1 MKTKMTAVAM
11 VAVMIVAAFAVVGMA
26 DSGAADVS
34 TSDKEKD
41 ILGTKNNPYILHY
54 SSDIN
59 ENETVA
65 ASIEFNRLAFSNDAT
80 TTIVCN
86 WTDTEV
92 YDNNILSIGGNTL
105 RDISHQERY
114 KITLTAQND
123 INHSGVFSLEFKA
136 LSPTPDNKETEFSIK
151 VTVNDVVTSNGKPI
165 LLPPQEYIFKA
176 YIKAV
181 DASNKSIQL
190 EGDGV
195 TDDTDENNV
204 PKQKINFDFETDYS
218 ITSRVV
224 VNGTDLAESFNYYA
238 VGLPD
243 GISMTVD
250 GKIGGR
256 LSSTLKTIEDA
267 PFTVYAVSASGHV
280 VSKAMTYSIGSKSI
294 RNFAIS
300 IDGAN
305 DYVVKTVNESVNLKI
320 SPNGSTLKDVVISY
334 SGENRKI
341 ADPIKTDY
349 TDSFKCT
356 GTGILKISVS
366 ATFDGSNVTVTKTI
380 TVYVVGEIFNT
391 DLDPEVTN

>member
-11 VAVMIVAAFAVVGMA
+11 VAVMIVAAFAVVGLA

-34 TSDKEKD
+34 TNVKKEKD

-54 SSDIN
+54 SSDTN

-65 ASIEFNRLAFSNDAT
+65 ASIEFNRFAFSDNANVEFKYQWKEGSVEHKPFDLT
-80 TTIVCN
+80 KGSNTVIHV
-86 WTDTEV
+86 TE
-92 YDNNILSIGGNTL
+92 D
-105 RDISHQERY
+105 RY
-114 KITLTAQND
+114 KITLTPQGDND
-123 INHSGVFSLEFKA
+123 KTGVYTIQFEACKATPANLQSEF
-136 LSPTPDNKETEFSIK
+136 TIT
-151 VTVNDVVTSNGKPI
+151 VTITDKTDAAGTI
-165 LLPPQEYIFKA
+165 TLPEQSYTFKA

-195 TDDTDENNV
+195 TDYTDENNV

-256 LSSTLKTIEDA
+256 LSSTLRTIEDA

-280 VSKAMTYSIGSKSI
+280 VSKAMTYSIGNKSI
-294 RNFAIS
+294 RDFAIT
-300 IDGAN
+300 IDGKN
-305 DYVVKTVNESVNLKI
+305 DYVVRTVNKSVDLI
-320 SPNGSTLKDVVISY
+320 ITPNGSTLKDVVISY
-334 SGENRKI
+334 DGGKEKRVDSI
-341 ADPIKTDY
+341 TDEHTY
-349 TDSFKCT
+349 SFNCT
-356 GTGILKISVS
+356 GTGILKVSVS
-366 ATFDGSNVTVTKTI
+366 AQFDGSNVTVTKTI
-380 TVYVVGEIFNT
+380 TVYVVGEIFDT
-391 DLDPEVTN
+391 DLDPIVTN